1 MSILVIFMS
10 SFRIYDRGGIVKNW
24 KFDTLNWEF
33 LNFGERLQKQKK
45 FKRVEWSFFLTFIMS
60 LL

>member
-24 KFDTLNWEF
+24 KFDTLNW
-33 LNFGERLQKQKK
+33 
-45 FKRVEWSFFLTFIMS
+45 
-60 LL
+60 